1 VAHPLELEELVE
13 HFTLYPDET
22 RLLRNKSGATQL
34 GFGLSLKFLLWKARF
49 RGCAHNGTATG
60 DSGLSPGVLPPAA
73 VPMWLGCRHPAAA
86 VGGGRYGWPEACWEL
101 PSGHWGV
108 RAACGR
114 S

>member
-1 VAHPLELEELVE
+1 VKEPGVAHPLELEELVE

-73 VPMWLGCRHPAAA
+73 VPMWADRPQHDL
-86 VGGGRYGWPEACWEL
+86 VT
-101 PSGHWGV
+101 V
-108 RAACGR
+108 
-114 S
+114 